1 MQTALAVRE
10 TVMKLLDVMVYILVY
25 FGSMIIMIASADW
38 RLVLPMLV
46 WLVLYIGT
54 QIYFVPRLKNIA
66 TEQADARSTMTGR
79 IVDSYTNIQTVKLF
93 AHTDKETDY
102 ARESM
107 DGFLDTVY
115 RQMRLVTNLN
125 VTMNVINYSLA
136 FSIAAVS
143 IWLWINNSVSKIGRA
158 HV

>member
-1 MQTALAVRE
+1 
-10 TVMKLLDVMVYILVY
+10 
-25 FGSMIIMIASADW
+25 
-38 RLVLPMLV
+38 
-46 WLVLYIGT
+46 
-54 QIYFVPRLKNIA
+54 
-66 TEQADARSTMTGR
+66 MTGR

-115 RQMRLVTNLN
+115 RQMRLVTGLN

-143 IWLWINNSVSKIGRA
+143 IWLWINNSVSTGAIAIAIALSLRVNGMAQWIMWEMSNLFENLGTVVDGINTLSNAPRLLTQA
-158 HV
+158 MLSYCHVARVK